1 MAPKIILAIVTP
13 LLSLTSIRIGFGLE
27 LCIAEPVV
35 SEVLK
40 WNPITVHCREISI
53 GEDFAPYRVE
63 KFTGPLSPP
72 PRRLLLLFPFHERKK
87 REKKEQKIYTKL
99 PNCIFNF
106 HTLPSKFT
114 SWIVKQTLAI
124 TLEKIVARRPTWP
137 PGAHRTHFRS

>member
-63 KFTGPLSPP
+63 KFTLAAPSSIIIIPLS
-72 PRRLLLLFPFHERKK
+72 F
-87 REKKEQKIYTKL
+87 REKKKGKKRTKNL
-99 PNCIFNF
+99 
-106 HTLPSKFT
+106 HQASKLH
-114 SWIVKQTLAI
+114 I
-124 TLEKIVARRPTWP
+124 
-137 PGAHRTHFRS
+137 